1 MKLTNRVTLSLS
13 KGCLLLIAYSLLLTS
28 CATYNRCQSKF
39 QNTSVS
45 ERSRRPDSIKVIVP
59 VPVLVP
65 RDSVITTFVTDT
77 TYLYK
82 EIQQGRAKVIV
93 ERTNHITTVQAR
105 CDTVTITK
113 LVKVNVPGQTISW
126 GVAPW
131 YKKAFT
137 YMLYLF
143 ILAAGVVFVIFQNRK
158 SNT

>member
-13 KGCLLLIAYSLLLTS
+13 KGYLLLLAYSLLLTS

-39 QNTSVS
+39 QSAVP
-45 ERSRRPDSIKVIVP
+45 ERSRRDSVEVP
-59 VPVLVP
+59 VQVPVLVP
-65 RDSVITTFVTDT
+65 RDSVITTFITDT

-93 ERTNHITTVQAR
+93 ERTNTITTVQAR

-113 LVKVNVPGQTISW
+113 LVKVKVPGQPINW

-131 YKKAFT
+131 YKKAFHA
-137 YMLYLF
+137 MLYLF
-143 ILAAGVVFVIFQNRK
+143 VLAAGVVFIIFQNK
-158 SNT
+158 HKA